1 MIELVD
7 NNNGPACQTFRGARD
22 ETVGILADAGDGLG
36 MIETLVG
43 TASHN
48 DTGVARQGVR
58 ATRFTMPG
66 YHVLGLARRYVE
78 NT

>member
-7 NNNGPACQTFRGARD
+7 NNNGPACQTFREARY
-22 ETVGILADAGDGLG
+22 ETVGILTYAGDGLG

-48 DTGVARQGVR
+48 DTGVARQGRPGDTVHDAWIPR
-58 ATRFTMPG
+58 AR
-66 YHVLGLARRYVE
+66 ACEKIR
-78 NT
+78 